1 MNLILLGMP
10 GAGKGTQAEIIQRE
24 QGIANVST
32 GAMMREVSRA
42 ETDLG
47 KKVQE
52 YLSTG
57 KLVPDDI
64 IIQMLVERISQSDC
78 ENGFL
83 LDGFPRNLDQAKA
96 LDEAKVEINLILF
109 LKISEKEII
118 ERMSGRRVHLPSG
131 RSYHIVH
138 NPPKVE
144 GKDDL
149 TDKIDFI
156 VCLGGDGTLLYASS
170 LFQQSVPPVMAF
182 HMGSLGFL
190 TPFEIENFEQQVTHV
205 LEGRLH
211 TKSYLNQHTTC

>member
-32 GAMMREVSRA
+32 GAMMREISRA

-47 KKVQE
+47 KTVQE
-52 YLSTG
+52 YLSSG
-57 KLVPDDI
+57 RLVPDSI

-78 ENGFL
+78 DNGFL

-109 LKISEKEII
+109 LKISEEEII
-118 ERMSGRRVHLPSG
+118 KRMSGRRVHLASG
-131 RSYHIVH
+131 RSYHIAH
-138 NPPKVE
+138 NPPKVD

-149 TDKIDFI
+149 TGETLIQREDDHPDVIKKRLQVYYDETEPLLSFYRQKDISFYEID
-156 VCLGGDGTLLYASS
+156 ASKS
-170 LFQQSVPPVMAF
+170 L
-182 HMGSLGFL
+182 
-190 TPFEIENFEQQVTHV
+190 EEVTEDIRKVISH
-205 LEGRLH
+205 
-211 TKSYLNQHTTC
+211 

>member
-52 YLSTG
+52 YLSAG
-57 KLVPDDI
+57 KLVPDNI

-131 RSYHIVH
+131 RSYHIAH

-149 TDKIDFI
+149 TGETLIQREDDHPDVIKKRLEVYYDETEPLLSFYRQKDISFYEIDASK
-156 VCLGGDGTLLYASS
+156 TL
-170 LFQQSVPPVMAF
+170 
-182 HMGSLGFL
+182 
-190 TPFEIENFEQQVTHV
+190 EEVTEDIRKVISH
-205 LEGRLH
+205 
-211 TKSYLNQHTTC
+211 

>member
-32 GAMMREVSRA
+32 GAMMREISRA

-47 KKVQE
+47 KTVQE
-52 YLSTG
+52 YLSSG
-57 KLVPDDI
+57 RLVPDSI

-78 ENGFL
+78 DNGFL

-96 LDEAKVEINLILF
+96 LDEANVEINLILF
-109 LKISEKEII
+109 LKISEEEII
-118 ERMSGRRVHLPSG
+118 KRMSGRRVHLPSG
-131 RSYHIVH
+131 RSYHIAH

-149 TDKIDFI
+149 TGETLIQREDDHPDVIKKRLQVYYDETEPLLSFYRQKDISFYEIDASK
-156 VCLGGDGTLLYASS
+156 TL
-170 LFQQSVPPVMAF
+170 
-182 HMGSLGFL
+182 
-190 TPFEIENFEQQVTHV
+190 EEVTEDIRKVISH
-205 LEGRLH
+205 
-211 TKSYLNQHTTC
+211 

>member
-52 YLSTG
+52 YLSAG
-57 KLVPDDI
+57 RLVPDDI
-64 IIQMLVERISQSDC
+64 IIQMLVERIDQSDC

-131 RSYHIVH
+131 RSYHIAH

-149 TDKIDFI
+149 TGETLIQREDDHPDVIKKRLQVYYDETEPLLSFYRQKDISFYEIDASK
-156 VCLGGDGTLLYASS
+156 TL
-170 LFQQSVPPVMAF
+170 
-182 HMGSLGFL
+182 
-190 TPFEIENFEQQVTHV
+190 EEVTEDIRKVISH
-205 LEGRLH
+205 
-211 TKSYLNQHTTC
+211 

>member
-1 MNLILLGMP
+1 MP

-42 ETDLG
+42 ESDLG
-47 KKVQE
+47 RKVQE
-52 YLSTG
+52 YLSSG
-57 KLVPDDI
+57 RLVPDNI
-64 IIQMLVERISQSDC
+64 IIEMLVERISQNDC

-83 LDGFPRNLDQAKA
+83 LDGFPRNLGQAKA
-96 LDEAKVEINLILF
+96 LEEAEVEINLILF

-131 RSYHIVH
+131 RSYHVVY

-149 TDKIDFI
+149 TGEILIQREDDHPDVIKKRLQVYYEETEPLLSFYRQKDISFYEIDASK
-156 VCLGGDGTLLYASS
+156 TL
-170 LFQQSVPPVMAF
+170 
-182 HMGSLGFL
+182 
-190 TPFEIENFEQQVTHV
+190 EEVTEDIRKVISH
-205 LEGRLH
+205 
-211 TKSYLNQHTTC
+211 